1 MKTLPSTA
9 INLGAKL
16 KILISA
22 DIEGISGLV
31 SDREMGYPKQA
42 IGDAEANPDY
52 LKARR
57 WLTEDINAA
66 IEGAKAG
73 GATSFVVHD
82 SHGLNYRNI
91 ILDDLDPAAEYVA
104 GRPVIFYEYDDLAE
118 NSYAGAFMVG
128 MHARAGQKGI
138 ISHILDWPLIREV
151 RLNGEPVGESHVTA
165 ALAGYYGIPTLLIT
179 GDDVIC
185 NEVKA
190 WTHGQIE
197 TAIVKKSFS
206 RYAARC
212 LPLKEARDKIREA
225 ACRAVQRI
233 EEIQSCRYS
242 APIELEVDLND
253 REIARYIS
261 WMPLVEY
268 DGNNTVMY
276 TGDDFLNVYKVLCAM
291 LWIAS
296 SRLSP

>member
-1 MKTLPSTA
+1 M
-9 INLGAKL
+9 
-16 KILISA
+16 KILFST
-22 DIEGISGLV
+22 DIEGTSGLV
-31 SDREMGYPKQA
+31 SDREIGYPKHP
-42 IGDAEANPDY
+42 IGDPESSPDY
-52 LKARR
+52 LKARH

-82 SHGLNYRNI
+82 THGLNYRNI

-118 NSYAGAFMVG
+118 NKYAGAFMIG

-138 ISHILDWPLIREV
+138 MSHILDWPLLREV
-151 RLNGEPVGESHVTA
+151 RINGEPVGESQVTA

-190 WTHGQIE
+190 WTKDQIE
-197 TAIVKKSFS
+197 VAIVKKSFS

-212 LPLKEARDKIREA
+212 LPLKEARDLIKEA

-233 EEIQSCRYS
+233 GEIQPSRY
-242 APIELEVDLND
+242 AGLIRLEVDFND
-253 REIARYIS
+253 REIARYVS
-261 WMPLVEY
+261 WMPQVEY
-268 DGNNTVMY
+268 DGESTNAFSGN
-276 TGDDFLNVYKVLCAM
+276 DFLKVYQVLCAM

-296 SRLSP
+296 SQLNP